1 MAEADDVVWMVRGA
15 WVTLCVRAA
24 CELGVLDLLDE
35 PRTLDTL
42 AAASSSDPP
51 TLARLLRVLVD
62 LDLLE
67 RVGDR
72 YATTARG
79 EVLRRGHPS
88 GIRDLALMQ
97 TVAPNLTA
105 WSHLADAVRQG
116 SSVYE
121 DLTGM
126 TNWAWLEAHPH
137 EEAVFNAAMARRATL
152 QVEAVRAACDLS
164 AARLLVD
171 VGGGKGAML
180 TSLLAQYPA
189 LRGLVADR
197 APVAAA
203 ATTAFEEAGLGARA
217 HGERA
222 DFFESVPGGG
232 DVYVL
237 SNVLHDWDDEP
248 AVRILRSVR
257 AAMGD
262 DARLLV
268 VETVLDA
275 PGRSTHQQRDV
286 HLVDLHMLVLF
297 GARERTHAE
306 YDALLAA
313 AGLAPST
320 LTPSPNT
327 WSVLVTGPAVG

>member
-15 WVTLCVRAA
+15 WVALCVRAA
-24 CELGVLDLLDE
+24 CELGVVDLLDE
-35 PRTLDTL
+35 PRTVDTL

-126 TNWAWLEAHPH
+126 TNWAWLEAHPP

-152 QVEAVRAACDLS
+152 QVEAISAACDLS

-180 TSLLAQYPA
+180 TSLLAQVPRAARPRRRPA
-189 LRGLVADR
+189 AGGCGRDGRLRGRGGGGTGPRR
-197 APVAAA
+197 AG
-203 ATTAFEEAGLGARA
+203 GLLRVRPRRRRRLRA
-217 HGERA
+217 LERA
-222 DFFESVPGGG
+222 
-232 DVYVL
+232 
-237 SNVLHDWDDEP
+237 
-248 AVRILRSVR
+248 
-257 AAMGD
+257 
-262 DARLLV
+262 ARL
-268 VETVLDA
+268 
-275 PGRSTHQQRDV
+275 G
-286 HLVDLHMLVLF
+286 
-297 GARERTHAE
+297 
-306 YDALLAA
+306 
-313 AGLAPST
+313 
-320 LTPSPNT
+320 
-327 WSVLVTGPAVG
+327 